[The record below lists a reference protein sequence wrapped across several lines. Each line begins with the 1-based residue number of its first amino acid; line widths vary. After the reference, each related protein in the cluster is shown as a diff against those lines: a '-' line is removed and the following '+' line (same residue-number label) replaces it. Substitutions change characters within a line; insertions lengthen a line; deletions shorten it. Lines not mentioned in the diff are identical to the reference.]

1 MAYPHQLHSVITC
14 SSSSTSSAKHPLRP
28 TFPQPTAARLTPP
41 YTSHTAV
48 YLSNTIAS
56 CNQYALASHRTPTNW
71 TQRRSHPSGASDCAY
86 SLNKNLTS
94 ASAYSQHTPLCAT
107 QEHPR
112 YTGLNSS
119 NRSFGNDGTTSPHTS
134 RSGWS
139 SNKQT
144 LFSARA
150 CVFRRL
156 RRTRQLRD

>member
-1 MAYPHQLHSVITC
+1 MLFIIHQLCKTPTPAHIPATHSC
-14 SSSSTSSAKHPLRP
+14 P
-28 TFPQPTAARLTPP
+28 
-41 YTSHTAV
+41 SHTAV

-94 ASAYSQHTPLCAT
+94 ASAYSQHTLLRTT

-156 RRTRQLRD
+156 RRARQLRD